1 MSLFSFCQNAENAGF
16 SKKTCIFLP
25 VVIEYIR
32 SFFIKESIMNYL
44 NCSAE
49 ELERE
54 YQSLKNKYDEE
65 KAKGLNLNM
74 ARGKPGKEQL
84 DLSNGILDVF
94 TSESNFIGD
103 DGVDIRNYGI
113 LDGIYECRKM
123 FGQVLGVDS
132 ENVMIGGNSSL
143 NMMFDTISCM
153 MTKPIVEGCDAWY
166 KIENRK
172 FLCPSPGYDRHFGI
186 TGYYG
191 FEMIPIPMTENG
203 PDMDMIEELVANDD
217 SIKGIWCVPKYS
229 NPQGITYS
237 DETVR
242 RFANLKPAA
251 KDFRIIWD
259 NAYCI
264 HDITDTPDTLLNI
277 YDECK
282 KAGNED
288 LPILFCSTSKI
299 TFPGAGVAAMAAS
312 KNNMKVFKERYNY
325 QIISYDKMN
334 MLRHVQYFGDYNGM
348 LEHMKKH
355 KAVLKPKFDIVLN
368 ALASELEPVG
378 IGEWTKPN
386 GGYFVSIDVLEG
398 TAKRVV
404 QLCKEAGVVLTGAGA
419 TYPYGKDPKDSNI
432 RLAPTFPP
440 NDELVTAMEIFCI
453 CAKLAACEKLL
464 QK

>member
-1 MSLFSFCQNAENAGF
+1 M
-16 SKKTCIFLP
+16 
-25 VVIEYIR
+25 EY
-32 SFFIKESIMNYL
+32 FK
-44 NCSAE
+44 CSSE
-49 ELERE
+49 ELEKE
-54 YQSLKNKYDEE
+54 YAALKKRYKDE
-65 KAKGLNLNM
+65 KGKGLSLNM

-84 DLSNGILDVF
+84 DLSLKMLDVMN
-94 TSESNFIGD
+94 SKSDFIGE
-103 DGVDIRNYGI
+103 DGMDVRNYGI
-113 LDGIYECRKM
+113 FHGIDECRKL
-123 FGQVLGVDS
+123 FGEILGVPS
-132 ENVMIGGNSSL
+132 NSVMVGGNSSL

-153 MTKPIVEGCDAWY
+153 MTKPIVEGCKPWY
-166 KIENRK
+166 EVPDRK
-172 FLCPSPGYDRHFGI
+172 FLCPVPGYDRHFGI
-186 TGYYG
+186 TQYYG
-191 FEMIPIPMTENG
+191 FEMIPVPMDENG
-203 PDMDMIEELVANDD
+203 PDMDIVERLVSNDE

-229 NPQGITYS
+229 NPNGITYS

-251 KDFRIIWD
+251 KDF
-259 NAYCI
+259 
-264 HDITDTPDTLLNI
+264 
-277 YDECK
+277 
-282 KAGNED
+282 ED

-325 QIISYDKMN
+325 QIISYEKMN

-355 KAVLKPKFDIVLN
+355 KAILKPKFDIVLN

-453 CAKLAACEKLL
+453 CTKLAACEKLL